1 MMYRPQFA
9 YSTLP
14 GCKDE
19 DFVYFFD
26 GSNTPFLNQSI
37 SALSI
42 PYIPLILD
50 QDAPFYW
57 RGIKID
63 MRTHGHGPTAPG
75 GLHPRGSWPGAVP
88 PNVNVKLRDC
98 YQNDLSDGL
107 VPATQ
112 YGFPQNPVT
121 FNGQNYTGAP
131 VPLEPEIYCPRGGVI
146 LFSFEAPTLANPSYL
161 SVTLFGVKRFTGC
174 A

>member
-26 GSNTPFLNQSI
+26 GSNTPFLNQSV

-63 MRTHGHGPTAPG
+63 MRTT
-75 GLHPRGSWPGAVP
+75 GAVP

-146 LFSFEAPTLANPSYL
+146 LFFFEAPTLANPSYL

>member
-1 MMYRPQFA
+1 MYRPQFA

-26 GSNTPFLNQSI
+26 GSNTPFLNQSL
-37 SALSI
+37 SGLSI
-42 PYIPLILD
+42 ANIPLILD

-63 MRTHGHGPTAPG
+63 MRTT
-75 GLHPRGSWPGAVP
+75 GAVP

-146 LFSFEAPTLANPSYL
+146 LLFLSAPALANPSYL

>member
-1 MMYRPQFA
+1 MYRPQFA

-26 GSNTPFLNQSI
+26 GSNTPFLNQSV

-63 MRTHGHGPTAPG
+63 MRTT
-75 GLHPRGSWPGAVP
+75 GAVP

-146 LFSFEAPTLANPSYL
+146 LFFFEAPTLANPSYL

>member
-26 GSNTPFLNQSI
+26 GSNTPFLNQSV

-63 MRTHGHGPTAPG
+63 MRTT
-75 GLHPRGSWPGAVP
+75 GAVP

-146 LFSFEAPTLANPSYL
+146 LFFFEAPTLANSSYL

>member
-26 GSNTPFLNQSI
+26 GSNTPFLNQSV

-63 MRTHGHGPTAPG
+63 MRTT
-75 GLHPRGSWPGAVP
+75 GAVP

-146 LFSFEAPTLANPSYL
+146 LFFLEAPTLANPSYL

>member
-26 GSNTPFLNQSI
+26 GSNTPFLNQSV

-63 MRTHGHGPTAPG
+63 MRTT
-75 GLHPRGSWPGAVP
+75 GAVP

-121 FNGQNYTGAP
+121 FNGHNYTGAP

-146 LFSFEAPTLANPSYL
+146 LFFFEAPTLANPSYL

>member
-1 MMYRPQFA
+1 MYRPQFA

-26 GSNTPFLNQSI
+26 GSNTPFLNQSV
-37 SALSI
+37 SGLSI

-57 RGIKID
+57 RGLKID
-63 MRTHGHGPTAPG
+63 MRTTD
-75 GLHPRGSWPGAVP
+75 AVP

-131 VPLEPEIYCPRGGVI
+131 APLEPEIYCPRGGVI
-146 LFSFEAPTLANPSYL
+146 LFFLEAPTLSNPSYL

>member
-26 GSNTPFLNQSI
+26 GSNTPFLNQSV

-42 PYIPLILD
+42 PYIPLIMD

-63 MRTHGHGPTAPG
+63 MRTT
-75 GLHPRGSWPGAVP
+75 GAVP

-146 LFSFEAPTLANPSYL
+146 LFFLEAPTLANPSYL

>member
-26 GSNTPFLNQSI
+26 GSNTPFLNQSV

-50 QDAPFYW
+50 QDAPFNG

-63 MRTHGHGPTAPG
+63 MRT
-75 GLHPRGSWPGAVP
+75 PGAVP

-146 LFSFEAPTLANPSYL
+146 LFFFEAPTLANPSYL

>member
-26 GSNTPFLNQSI
+26 GSNTPFLNQSV

-57 RGIKID
+57 RGIKLD
-63 MRTHGHGPTAPG
+63 MRTT
-75 GLHPRGSWPGAVP
+75 GAVP

-146 LFSFEAPTLANPSYL
+146 LFFLEVPTLANPSYL

-174 A
+174 S

>member
-1 MMYRPQFA
+1 MYRPQFA

-19 DFVYFFD
+19 DFPYFFD
-26 GSNTPFLNQSI
+26 GSNTPFLNRSI
-37 SALSI
+37 SGLSI
-42 PYIPLILD
+42 PNIPLILD

-57 RGIKID
+57 RGLKID
-63 MRTHGHGPTAPG
+63 MRTT
-75 GLHPRGSWPGAVP
+75 GAVP

-146 LFSFEAPTLANPSYL
+146 LLFLSAPSLANPSYL

>member
-26 GSNTPFLNQSI
+26 GSNTPFLNQSV

-63 MRTHGHGPTAPG
+63 MRTT
-75 GLHPRGSWPGAVP
+75 GAVH

-146 LFSFEAPTLANPSYL
+146 LFFFEAPTLANSSYL